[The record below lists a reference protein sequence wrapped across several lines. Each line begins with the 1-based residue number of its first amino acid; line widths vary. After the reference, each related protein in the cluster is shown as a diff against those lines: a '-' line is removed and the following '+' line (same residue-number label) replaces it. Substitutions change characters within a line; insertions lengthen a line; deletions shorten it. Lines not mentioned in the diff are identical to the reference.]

1 MIDWQ
6 EYDEQ
11 ATNLPAS
18 FSRVLEKFKPNIK
31 PFNNHVTIENQ
42 WDDISE

>member
-18 FSRVLEKFKPNIK
+18 FNRVLEKLTNIK
-31 PFNNHVTIENQ
+31 PFNNHVTIDNQ
-42 WDDISE
+42 LEDISE